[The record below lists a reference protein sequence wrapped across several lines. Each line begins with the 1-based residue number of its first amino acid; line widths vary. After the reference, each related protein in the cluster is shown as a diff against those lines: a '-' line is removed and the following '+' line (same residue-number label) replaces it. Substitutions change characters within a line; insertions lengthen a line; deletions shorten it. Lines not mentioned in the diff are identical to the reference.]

1 MRPQGT
7 PQQLEKR
14 RLLAIRLLKEGK
26 KPAVVAR
33 WVGASKSSVSRWRE
47 MYRKKGRNG
56 LRPKP
61 IPGRPPRLS
70 KTQKSR
76 LAGWLLQ
83 SPLAHGYT
91 TDIWTLKRVAR
102 LIEDRL
108 DVHYHPSHVWRLL
121 TDMDWSCQ
129 KPRKRARE
137 RNEKAIAHWQRY
149 VWPQIKR
156 GPRVEPLAWYSSMK
170 ADS

>member
-14 RLLAIRLLKEGK
+14 RLLALRLLNEGK
-26 KPAVVAR
+26 TPSFVAR
-33 WVGASKSSVSRWRE
+33 SLGASKSSVSRWRGI
-47 MYRKKGRNG
+47 YREKGKSG

-70 KTQKSR
+70 GTQKAR
-76 LAGWLLQ
+76 LAGWLLRN
-83 SPLAHGYT
+83 PLAYGYR
-91 TDIWTLKRVAR
+91 TDIWTLRRVAH

-108 DVHYHPSHVWRLL
+108 RVRYHPNHVWRLL

-129 KPRKRARE
+129 KPEKRARE
-137 RNEKAIAHWQRY
+137 RDEKAIAHWKRY
-149 VWPQIKR
+149 VWPHIKR
-156 GPRVEPLAWYSSMK
+156 GPQV
-170 ADS
+170 

>member
-14 RLLAIRLLKEGK
+14 RLQAIKLLKEGK

-33 WVGASKSSVSRWRE
+33 WLGASKSSVSRWRE
-47 MYRKKGRNG
+47 IYQREGKDG

-70 KTQKSR
+70 NAQKAK
-76 LAGWLLQ
+76 LAGWLLRN
-83 SPLAHGYT
+83 PLAYGYK

-108 DVHYHPSHVWRLL
+108 HVRYNPNYVWQLL
-121 TDMDWSCQ
+121 TGMDWSCQ
-129 KPRKRARE
+129 KPEKRARE
-137 RNEKAIAHWQRY
+137 RDERAIAHWKRY

-156 GPRVEPLAWYSSMK
+156 GPHV
-170 ADS
+170 